1 MRQTGQAVQFKKGPV
16 AAGLVEAGLAAT
28 GLVEAGLAA
37 SGLVDAK
44 PAGVTM
50 NPRNREEAMV
60 GTLANLRGRGES
72 LAEVAHDARNM
83 VTALGLYCDLLEE
96 PEVLNPSFHHYA
108 GELRLVA
115 TSSRRLVEKL
125 LALDAH
131 HAARLSPDTGLSSD
145 LGAALTGTEAHGAGR
160 LERARRWD
168 LLPPEPIDNLAGE
181 LLANRNLLSA
191 LAGPSIALTVE
202 AEGSALPVRLT
213 GEDLTRILVNL
224 VKNAAEALPAKGRI
238 ALSLH
243 EFLAAAERTPWL
255 VLTIEDNGPGIPVE
269 ALDKIFD
276 SGYTTRASGVSGTGA
291 SGSESPGNWPA
302 SHRGLGLSITRSIVE
317 SAGGSI
323 HAVNRAPTGA
333 YFKIELPVRSR

>member
-1 MRQTGQAVQFKKGPV
+1 MRQTGQAEQFKKGPV
-16 AAGLVEAGLAAT
+16 AAGLAQAVLAAT

-37 SGLVDAK
+37 ENL
-44 PAGVTM
+44 AGNSM
-50 NPRNREEAMV
+50 NPRNRVEAMV
-60 GTLANLRGRGES
+60 GPLANLRGRGES
-72 LAEVAHDARNM
+72 RAEVAHDARNM

-96 PEVLNPSFHHYA
+96 PGVLNPSFHHYA

-131 HAARLSPDTGLSSD
+131 HDARLGPDTGSD
-145 LGAALTGTEAHGAGR
+145 LGAARTGTEAHGAGR
-160 LERARRWD
+160 LERTRRWD

-181 LLANRNLLSA
+181 LVANRNLLSA
-191 LAGPSIALTVE
+191 LAGPSIALTVD
-202 AEGSALPVRLT
+202 AEGGALPVRLT

-224 VKNAAEALPAKGRI
+224 VKNAAEALPATGRI

-243 EFLAAAERTPWL
+243 EFLAGAERTPWL

-276 SGYTTRASGVSGTGA
+276 SGYTTRASGASGTGA
-291 SGSESPGNWPA
+291 SGSESPGTWPA

-317 SAGGSI
+317 SAGGSS
-323 HAVNRAPTGA
+323 HACNRAPAGA
-333 YFKIELPVRSR
+333 SFKIELPVRSR

>member
-16 AAGLVEAGLAAT
+16 AAGLAQAGLAKT

-37 SGLVDAK
+37 ENL
-44 PAGVTM
+44 AGNSM
-50 NPRNREEAMV
+50 NPRNRVEAMV

-83 VTALGLYCDLLEE
+83 VTTLGLYCDLLEE
-96 PEVLNPSFHHYA
+96 PGVLSPSFHHYA

-131 HAARLSPDTGLSSD
+131 MGQDTGLFSD
-145 LGAALTGTEAHGAGR
+145 GSAARTGTEAHGAGR

-181 LLANRNLLSA
+181 LVANRNLLSA
-191 LAGPSIALTVE
+191 LAGPSIALTVD
-202 AEGSALPVRLT
+202 AEGGALPERLT

-224 VKNAAEALPAKGRI
+224 VKNAAEALPATGRI

-243 EFLAAAERTPWL
+243 EFHAGAKRTPWL
-255 VLTIEDNGPGIPVE
+255 LLTIEDNGPGIPAE
-269 ALDKIFD
+269 ALEKIFD
-276 SGYTTRASGVSGTGA
+276 SGYSTRASGASGPGA

-317 SAGGSI
+317 FAGGSI
-323 HAVNRAPTGA
+323 HASNRAPAGA
-333 YFKIELPVRSR
+333 CFKIELPVRSR

>member
-1 MRQTGQAVQFKKGPV
+1 MRQTGQAEQFKKGPE
-16 AAGLVEAGLAAT
+16 AAELAQAVLAAT

-37 SGLVDAK
+37 ENL
-44 PAGVTM
+44 AGNSM
-50 NPRNREEAMV
+50 NPRNRVEAMV
-60 GTLANLRGRGES
+60 GTLANLRGRSES

-96 PEVLNPSFHHYA
+96 PGVLNPSFHHYA

-131 HAARLSPDTGLSSD
+131 HAAHLGPDTGLSSD
-145 LGAALTGTEAHGAGR
+145 LGAARTGTEAHGAGQ

-181 LLANRNLLSA
+181 LVANRNLLSA
-191 LAGPSIALTVE
+191 LAGPSISLTVD
-202 AEGSALPVRLT
+202 AEGGALPVRLT
-213 GEDLTRILVNL
+213 GEGLTRILVNL
-224 VKNAAEALPAKGRI
+224 VKNAAEALPATGRI

-243 EFLAAAERTPWL
+243 EFLAGAERTPWL

-276 SGYTTRASGVSGTGA
+276 SGYTTRASGASGTGA

-323 HAVNRAPTGA
+323 HACNRAPAGA
-333 YFKIELPVRSR
+333 CFKIELPVRSR